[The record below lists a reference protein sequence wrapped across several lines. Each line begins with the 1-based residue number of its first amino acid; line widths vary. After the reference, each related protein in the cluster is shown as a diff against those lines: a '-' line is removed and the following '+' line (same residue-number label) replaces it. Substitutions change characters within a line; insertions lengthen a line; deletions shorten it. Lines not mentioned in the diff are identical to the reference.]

1 MRVFARAFMTLC
13 RHKGLQSCWGHPLT
27 DAVSYS
33 NGSTG
38 SIKIMKSAVAGL
50 LIASS
55 AAFLGGCA
63 VYPDGSSYG
72 GGYPGV
78 YDDPGYGGYYG
89 GPPVVQ
95 PGVVVGGGYYS
106 GPAYYGPGRSRYWD
120 DGPGW
125 RRPPPGGWHGNQQP
139 RDRGPGGP
147 PPQAGGNGH
156 PNGPPPQ
163 AGGGRPPAPPPPQA
177 SGAPMPKAVGGQP
190 PGPNRP
196 PPPSANGGN
205 RESGNSR
212 GFLGRYGG

>member
-1 MRVFARAFMTLC
+1 MHAPTRVFMTPG
-13 RHKGLQSCWGHPLT
+13 RHKSLQSCWGHPLT
-27 DAVSYS
+27 DVVSYS

-38 SIKIMKSAVAGL
+38 SLKIMKSAVAGL

-147 PPQAGGNGH
+147 PQAGGNGH
-156 PNGPPPQ
+156 QNGPPPQ

-190 PGPNRP
+190 PGPNRA